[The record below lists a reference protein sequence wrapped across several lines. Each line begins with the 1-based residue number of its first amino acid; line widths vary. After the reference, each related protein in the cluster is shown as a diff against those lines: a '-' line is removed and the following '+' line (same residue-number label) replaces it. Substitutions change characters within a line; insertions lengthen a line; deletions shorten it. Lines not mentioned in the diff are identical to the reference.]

1 MSSGRAGISF
11 KVSKGD
17 IEMMGFHDD
26 QDPES
31 NRNFWII
38 MIAMILVV
46 IIFVAEMFVLMLD
59 IQ

>member
-1 MSSGRAGISF
+1 
-11 KVSKGD
+11 
-17 IEMMGFHDD
+17 MMGFHDD

-38 MIAMILVV
+38 IIAMILVV